1 MWKVIA
7 EIFWQYTKK
16 NKSYVFFL
24 NIIFIATTIINS
36 IYLPQI
42 YGKLYDM
49 FKENINVFMYSFIF
63 ILLLKAIIYI
73 VFQFEEYF
81 VSSQSVGIE
90 EVTQQFILDK
100 IKEKYAQYPEDI
112 IIGEKLSSMF
122 KIQKTLGNWFAK
134 IFQSLIPYFF
144 IIISSGVYMYSL
156 DKYLPMFLV
165 LLMLGSLLVI
175 FTNISFCSKECYN
188 TNNEFLILYK
198 IIEDYLSNLLTI
210 HTYNQFDS
218 ENKKITEQSKK
229 YQDAF
234 TTIEK
239 CTLTGHL
246 IGVVIVVSFMF
257 LTMYRCYKLVNSGVL
272 KKSNFMSVYFIIIAM
287 INKLI
292 YLSDVFHNLSIE
304 YHNIANIDRINKLYL
319 FTPLPNDIDT
329 NQTIINKIDTDSLI
343 KVINLD
349 YKYNG
354 ANNSIIQNLNLDI
367 KKGERVAL
375 IGNIGAG
382 KSTIIKLILGLIKP
396 SKGDIFLNGYNYKS
410 FKNQNDIFKNF
421 GYITQTPILFNR
433 SILDNILFSNPDST
447 REEVI
452 KLLGKF
458 KLNSVFD
465 KLEKGIDSF
474 VGKNGSKLSG
484 GQKQV
489 IWFLRI
495 YLHNPDILLLD
506 EPTASLSKESKE
518 ILWNLIEQGFKGKT
532 IIMSSHDDF
541 LINKST
547 RKIRIGA

>member
-1 MWKVIA
+1 MY
-7 EIFWQYTKK
+7 WQ
-16 NKSYVFFL
+16 F
-24 NIIFIATTIINS
+24 
-36 IYLPQI
+36 
-42 YGKLYDM
+42 
-49 FKENINVFMYSFIF
+49 
-63 ILLLKAIIYI
+63 IYI
-73 VFQFEEYF
+73 DNEQY
-81 VSSQSVGIE
+81 
-90 EVTQQFILDK
+90 LK
-100 IKEKYAQYPEDI
+100 IRKAY
-112 IIGEKLSSMF
+112 
-122 KIQKTLGNWFAK
+122 
-134 IFQSLIPYFF
+134 
-144 IIISSGVYMYSL
+144 
-156 DKYLPMFLV
+156 
-165 LLMLGSLLVI
+165 
-175 FTNISFCSKECYN
+175 
-188 TNNEFLILYK
+188 
-198 IIEDYLSNLLTI
+198 LTI

-319 FTPLPNDIDT
+319 FTPLPNEIDV
-329 NQTIINKIDTDSLI
+329 NETIINKINTDSLI

-354 ANNSIIQNLNLDI
+354 SNNSIIQNLNLDI
-367 KKGERVAL
+367 KKGERIAL
-375 IGNIGAG
+375 IGDIGAG

-452 KLLGKF
+452 KLLERF
-458 KLNSVFD
+458 KLNDVFN

-506 EPTASLSKESKE
+506 EPTASLSKDSKE

>member
-1 MWKVIA
+1 MWKVVA
-7 EIFWQYTKK
+7 DIFWQYTKK

-36 IYLPQI
+36 VYLPQI

-49 FKENINVFMYSFIF
+49 FKENINIFMYSFIF

-90 EVTQQFILDK
+90 EETQKFILNK
-100 IKEKYAQYPEDI
+100 IKEKYSQYPEEI

-122 KIQKTLGNWFAK
+122 KIQKTLGSWFSK
-134 IFQSLIPYFF
+134 IFQSLIPYMC

-156 DKYLPMFLV
+156 DKYLPIYLV
-165 LLMLGSLLVI
+165 LLVIGSFLAI
-175 FTNISFCSKECYN
+175 FTNASFCAMECYN
-188 TNNEFLILYK
+188 ANNEFLKLYK

-218 ENKKITEQSKK
+218 ENTKIIEQSKK
-229 YQDAF
+229 YQNSF
-234 TTIEK
+234 TVIEK
-239 CTLTGHL
+239 CSLTGRL
-246 IGVVIVVSFMF
+246 IGVVIVILFMF
-257 LTMYRCYKLVNSGVL
+257 LTMYRCYKLVKSGML
-272 KKSNFMSVYFIIIAM
+272 KKSDFMGVYFIIIAM
-287 INKLI
+287 ISKLI
-292 YLSDVFHNLSIE
+292 YLSDTFHNLSIE

-319 FTPLPNDIDT
+319 FTPLPNEIDT
-329 NQTIINKIDTDSLI
+329 NTNFINKINTDSLI

-349 YKYNG
+349 YKYIG
-354 ANNSIIQNLNLDI
+354 SNNSVIQNLNLDI
-367 KKGERVAL
+367 KKGERIAL
-375 IGNIGAG
+375 IGNIGSG
-382 KSTIIKLILGLIKP
+382 KSTLIKLILGLIKP
-396 SKGDIFLNGYNYKS
+396 NKGDLFFNGYNYKL
-410 FKNQNDIFKNF
+410 FKKQNDIFKHF

-433 SILDNILFSNPDST
+433 SILDNILFSNPDTT

-452 KLLGKF
+452 ILLEKF
-458 KLNSVFD
+458 KLNSIFN
-465 KLEKGIDSF
+465 KLEKGIDTF

-547 RKIRIGA
+547 RKIKIGV

>member
-7 EIFWQYTKK
+7 DIFWQYTKK

-24 NIIFIATTIINS
+24 NTIFIATTVTNS
-36 IYLPQI
+36 VYLPQI

-49 FKENINVFMYSFIF
+49 FKENINSFMYSFIF

-73 VFQFEEYF
+73 IYQFEEYF
-81 VSSQSVGIE
+81 VSSQWIGIE

-156 DKYLPMFLV
+156 DKYLPIFLV

-175 FTNISFCSKECYN
+175 FTNISFCAKECYN

-218 ENKKITEQSKK
+218 ENKKISEQSKK

-246 IGVVIVVSFMF
+246 IGVVIVILFMF

-292 YLSDVFHNLSIE
+292 YLSDTFHNLSIE
-304 YHNIANIDRINKLYL
+304 YHNISNIDRINKLYL
-319 FTPLPNDIDT
+319 FTPLSNDIDT
-329 NQTIINKIDTDSLI
+329 NEIYTHKINTDSLI

-354 ANNSIIQNLNLDI
+354 SNNYIIQNLNLDI
-367 KKGERVAL
+367 KKGERIAL

-396 SKGDIFLNGYNYKS
+396 SKGDIFLNGYNYKL

-433 SILDNILFSNPDST
+433 SIIDNILFSNSDST

-452 KLLGKF
+452 KLLEKF
-458 KLNSVFD
+458 KLNSVFN
-465 KLEKGIDSF
+465 KLEKGIDTF

>member
-1 MWKVIA
+1 MWKVVA
-7 EIFWQYTKK
+7 DIFWQYTKK

-24 NIIFIATTIINS
+24 NTIFIATTIINS
-36 IYLPQI
+36 VYLPQI

-49 FKENINVFMYSFIF
+49 FKENINIFMYSFIF

-81 VSSQSVGIE
+81 VSSQWVGIE
-90 EVTQQFILDK
+90 EETQKFILNK
-100 IKEKYAQYPEDI
+100 IKEKYEQYPEEI

-122 KIQKTLGNWFAK
+122 KIQKTLGSWFAK
-134 IFQSLIPYFF
+134 IFQSLIPYMC

-156 DKYLPMFLV
+156 DKYLPIYLV
-165 LLMLGSLLVI
+165 LLVIGSFLAI
-175 FTNISFCSKECYN
+175 FTNASFCATECYN
-188 TNNEFLILYK
+188 ANNEFLTLYK

-229 YQDAF
+229 YQNSF
-234 TTIEK
+234 TVIEK
-239 CTLTGHL
+239 CSLTGRL
-246 IGVVIVVSFMF
+246 IGVVIVILFMF
-257 LTMYRCYKLVNSGVL
+257 LTMYRCYKLVKSGIL
-272 KKSNFMSVYFIIIAM
+272 KKSDFMGVYFIIIAM
-287 INKLI
+287 ISKLI
-292 YLSDVFHNLSIE
+292 YLSDTFHNLSIE

-319 FTPLPNDIDT
+319 FTPLPNEKDT
-329 NQTIINKIDTDSLI
+329 NTDFINKINTDSLI
-343 KVINLD
+343 KVIDLD
-349 YKYNG
+349 YKYIG
-354 ANNSIIQNLNLDI
+354 SNNSVIQNLNLDI
-367 KKGERVAL
+367 KKGERIAL
-375 IGNIGAG
+375 IGNIGSG
-382 KSTIIKLILGLIKP
+382 KSTLIKLILGLIKP
-396 SKGDIFLNGYNYKS
+396 NKGDIFFDGYNYKL
-410 FKNQNDIFKNF
+410 FKTQNDIFKHF

-433 SILDNILFSNPDST
+433 SILDNILFSNPDTT

-452 KLLGKF
+452 ILLEKF
-458 KLNSVFD
+458 KLNSVFN
-465 KLEKGIDSF
+465 KLEKGIDTF

-518 ILWNLIEQGFKGKT
+518 ILWNLIDQGFKGKT

-547 RKIRIGA
+547 RKIKIGA